1 MSLLADVDVLVPNQ
15 TELATIAG
23 HDGPVDR
30 ATAAE
35 LAIRLPSSS
44 VIVTLGAEGALV
56 VLDGEATHVPAPVVR
71 PVDTTAAGDS
81 FCGALADG
89 LVRGWI
95 WSRRPVGPSGWS
107 GTTQR
112 PGRSHRCRPPTRS
125 ASSATDLRRRSPV
138 ASSPCHAPR
147 C

>member
-35 LAIRLPSSS
+35 LATRLPSSS

-81 FCGALADG
+81 FCARSPTAWCAD
-89 LVRGWI
+89 WT
-95 WSRRPVGPSGWS
+95 WSRRPVGPSGWGGHHPAS
-107 GTTQR
+107 GGATIAADPR
-112 PGRSHRCRPPTRS
+112 RGRRLIG
-125 ASSATDLRRRSPV
+125 D
-138 ASSPCHAPR
+138 
-147 C
+147 